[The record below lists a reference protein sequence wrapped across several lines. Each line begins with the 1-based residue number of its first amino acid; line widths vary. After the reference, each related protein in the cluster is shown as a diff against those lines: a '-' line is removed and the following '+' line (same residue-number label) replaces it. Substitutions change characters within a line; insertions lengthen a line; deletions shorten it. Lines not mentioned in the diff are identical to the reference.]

1 MSCGQA
7 ERRVLTFCRS
17 CVLRIFCTI
26 YKCRLIVKLCIVIVL
41 KGMPMAPMG
50 GPQSSPCP
58 TPAMQGHNQS
68 TGPKPWS
75 DGKSV
80 PCKCETN

>member
-1 MSCGQA
+1 MCNSKRG
-7 ERRVLTFCRS
+7 L
-17 CVLRIFCTI
+17 IK
-26 YKCRLIVKLCIVIVL
+26 YKLV

-58 TPAMQGHNQS
+58 TPAMQGHSQS

-75 DGKSV
+75 DGKYCVSV
-80 PCKCETN
+80 YCCVQGRPLEM